1 MVAALP
7 VAPGAQQLNLT
18 LTIINCL
25 MFRLRK
31 GTKRKE
37 KSYLQQLEKKMI
49 KLSEFLASEL
59 NKKNPPKSNK
69 NQRTKKVSHK

>member
-59 NKKNPPKSNK
+59 NKQTKSNK
-69 NQRTKKVSHK
+69 TKE